1 MSVGVVAA
9 GATRLHTG
17 LELGKQVRHPWF
29 VQHREIGIAIS
40 SGRNSGTFAEGI
52 AIVQC
57 AMRNKMHCA
66 EADSCRYGRH
76 P

>member
-1 MSVGVVAA
+1 VSSLPERRAFTLASSSESRSDILGSSS
-9 GATRLHTG
+9 TG
-17 LELGKQVRHPWF
+17 KS
-29 VQHREIGIAIS
+29 GIAIS